1 MSKPKTV
8 LQQRRKFSS
17 LQFDFFW
24 TATKKRTDKTSENV
38 LRSFTFLVLGKSCIR
53 VQPAIMTQE
62 PGKSWIGVWNLKCG
76 ITRNLLVCYHQFL
89 LTNVSTTN
97 FYFSPSISSPFPPP
111 ISTDQ
116 CFHHQFLLTNFST
129 TNFYW
134 PTQISSDQLWKSTG
148 QFVSALPRS
157 WFFYSLH
164 WDWFSDSLSC
174 SCSATLFTD
183 VESPRRLW
191 NSVKFG
197 NIQK

>member
-1 MSKPKTV
+1 MAIVRTKNYICCILPSPWRLFVMMYNLIYRIYLNLMSKPKTV
-8 LQQRRKFSS
+8 LQQRRKLPS
-17 LQFDFFW
+17 LPFDFFW
-24 TATKKRTDKTSENV
+24 TATKKRTDRTFENV

-116 CFHHQFLLTNFST
+116 LFHHQFLLTNFAN

-134 PTQISSDQLWKSTG
+134 PTFPPLIS
-148 QFVSALPRS
+148 
-157 WFFYSLH
+157 
-164 WDWFSDSLSC
+164 
-174 SCSATLFTD
+174 TD
-183 VESPRRLW
+183 
-191 NSVKFG
+191 
-197 NIQK
+197 